1 MWFDAP
7 KVRCDWT
14 EGARHLARAD
24 PVLRTVIGRVGPC
37 TLAPRRD
44 YFVALCK
51 AIYAQQIS
59 TKVAAVLFT
68 RFRQQ
73 FPNRRPTPQ
82 RVLRLLNGDPSAL
95 RACGLSRQKA
105 VYLRDL
111 AQHFVDN
118 RIPTRKLSRMSDDQ
132 VIEALV
138 NVKGIGRWTAEMFL
152 IFVLNRPDLLPVD
165 DLGLREGVR
174 EIYGLKTRPTA
185 GELTAIAEPWRPF
198 RSIATWYVWRRNSNL
213 ADDKIA
219 AAPQRG
225 GVS

>member
-1 MWFDAP
+1 MWFDVP
-7 KVRCDWT
+7 RVKCDWSDA
-14 EGARHLARAD
+14 ARHLARVD
-24 PVLRTVIGRVGPC
+24 PTLRQIIGRVGPC

-59 TKVAAVLFT
+59 TKVATVLFG

-73 FPNRRPTPQ
+73 FPNRRPTPEL
-82 RVLRLLNGDPSAL
+82 VLRLLNGDESNL
-95 RACGLSRQKA
+95 RLCGLSRQKA
-105 VYLRDL
+105 VYLKDL
-111 AQHFVDN
+111 AQHFADQ

-138 NVKGIGRWTAEMFL
+138 NVKGIGQWTAEMFL

-174 EIYGLKTRPTA
+174 EIYGLKGRPA
-185 GELTAIAEPWRPF
+185 ADELIAIGEPWRPF
-198 RSIATWYVWRRNSNL
+198 RSIATWYVWRRNSKSNEGGL
-213 ADDKIA
+213 SGVA
-219 AAPQRG
+219 QRG